1 MQLSYQKFNQIIEQ
15 IPEITQMWQVNE
27 NEPVFIVND
36 EKTSH
41 VVLSYALYQQLL
53 QKNSNADKLGMSLV
67 DLAKIDDDFEFER
80 PITASKEIEL

>member
-1 MQLSYQKFNQIIEQ
+1 MQLSYQKFHQIIEQ
-15 IPEITQMWQVNE
+15 IPEIAQTWQVNE

-67 DLAKIDDDFEFER
+67 DLAGVDDDFEFER
-80 PITASKEIEL
+80 LITSSKQIEL